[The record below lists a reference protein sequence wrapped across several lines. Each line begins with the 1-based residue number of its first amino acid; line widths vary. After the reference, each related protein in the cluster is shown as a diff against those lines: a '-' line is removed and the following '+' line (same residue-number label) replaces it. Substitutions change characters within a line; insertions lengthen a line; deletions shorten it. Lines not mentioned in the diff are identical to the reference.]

1 MYTVKPMFSSSSGN
15 SIFVKYN
22 DTEVLVDV
30 GVCYKNIC
38 LALKKLG
45 TDIENIKA
53 IFLTHEHSDHIRG
66 LDVLV
71 KHINVPIYINE
82 NSFDALPQALK
93 ENANF
98 VIKNHVESVR
108 ADGIEAKIFATP
120 HDSKGSVAYRFC
132 FDNGKS
138 VGIATDIGYIS
149 ENVKNALFGCE
160 CVVFESNHDEKM
172 LKDGPYPYILKKRI
186 LSDKGHLSN
195 ACCASFLPTL
205 VKNGTKKI
213 ILAHLSG
220 ENNTPKTA
228 YSQSAQSLA
237 NEGYTPEDVKLT
249 VAMKSI
255 LLGADEC

>member
-15 SIFVKYN
+15 SIYVKSN
-22 DTEVLVDV
+22 DTEILVDV

-45 TDIENIKA
+45 TGIENIKA

-66 LDVLV
+66 LDVLI
-71 KHINVPIYINE
+71 KHINVPIYINKD
-82 NSFDALPQALK
+82 SFDTLPASLK

-98 VIKNHVESVR
+98 IIKNDGESVR
-108 ADGIEAKIFATP
+108 VGDIEAKIFGTP

-132 FDNGKS
+132 FDDEKC

-149 ENVKNALFGCE
+149 ENVKSALLGCE

-172 LKDGPYPYILKKRI
+172 LKNGPYPYILKKRI

-195 ACCASFLPTL
+195 KVCASFLPEL

-220 ENNTPKTA
+220 ENNTPRIA
-228 YSQSAQSLA
+228 YGESALALA
-237 NEGYTPEDVKLT
+237 NAGFTPEDVRLT

-255 LLGADEC
+255 LYNADEC